1 MSALASLFDGATSG
15 WTRDAVLLVARCLIA
30 AMFVASARDKFAGDA
45 QEIAMIRGLGLPA
58 PERLETLT
66 GLFELAGAAALI
78 LGAGARIAALL
89 LAGFL
94 SFLTLAFLHYWS
106 FQGPPEGRQAMRNAF
121 FGNWAAAGGLLVLFV
136 TGPGSWSLLAGL

>member
-1 MSALASLFDGATSG
+1 MNALASLIDGLTNGAA
-15 WTRDAVLLVARCLIA
+15 RDAFLVVARCLIA
-30 AMFVASARDKFAGDA
+30 AMFIASARDKLRGDA
-45 QEIAMIRGLGLPA
+45 AEIEMIRGLGLPA

-66 GLFELAGAAALI
+66 GLFELAGAAALV

-94 SFLTLAFLHYWS
+94 AFLTLAFLHYWS
-106 FQGPPEGRQAMRNAF
+106 FQGPPEGRLAMRNAF

-136 TGPGSWSLLAGL
+136 TGPGSWALLAEL